1 MGKKIGLLAAIG
13 LVSLGLVQF
22 TAFAADNPCQ
32 EAQEILGLSL
42 AAQTKRETDTPPT
55 LMVTEVL
62 PLSQAAR
69 LGIAK
74 GDAIEKINS
83 WGAHDC
89 QSYSRAVQDAR
100 GEQKA
105 ILLLIIRKG
114 RRQTLAFEPEIWVR
128 KEKEKQEKEAVAS
141 LQTMLAAPLPTDM
154 KGKVS
159 DVGARALAI
168 LHDVETA
175 TTVSGKPTAYEEGVV
190 NAKTQLRAIDQGSQ
204 GEGEKRVIGGA

>member
-1 MGKKIGLLAAIG
+1 MRKKIGFFTAIG

-22 TAFAADNPCQ
+22 AAFAADNPCQ
-32 EAQEILGLSL
+32 EAQEILGLAL
-42 AAQTKRETDTPPT
+42 AAQTKRETDPPPA

-62 PLSQAAR
+62 PLSQAAL

-74 GDAIEKINS
+74 GDEIEQINS
-83 WGAHDC
+83 WRAHDC

-128 KEKEKQEKEAVAS
+128 KEKEKQEKKPS
-141 LQTMLAAPLPTDM
+141 RLYKPCSPHHSQQT
-154 KGKVS
+154 
-159 DVGARALAI
+159 
-168 LHDVETA
+168 
-175 TTVSGKPTAYEEGVV
+175 
-190 NAKTQLRAIDQGSQ
+190 
-204 GEGEKRVIGGA
+204 